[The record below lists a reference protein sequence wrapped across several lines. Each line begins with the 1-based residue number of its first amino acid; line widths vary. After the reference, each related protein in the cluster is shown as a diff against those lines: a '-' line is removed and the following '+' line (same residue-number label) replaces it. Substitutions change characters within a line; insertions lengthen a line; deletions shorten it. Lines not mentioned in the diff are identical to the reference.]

1 MLLFKAIDTRN
12 PVIEPNSVK
21 SYDSSKPAMSEDE
34 VLRQIEQAV
43 IDHRLPPGTKLREVH
58 LAEVFGVKRGTI
70 RKVLARLA
78 YSRLVD
84 QLPNRG
90 ASVAK
95 PSAKEGRDLF
105 ATRRAIEGAIIET
118 LTPQIEKTDI
128 QRLRQLLDQEQ
139 NAYAQGDSKLALSLS
154 VDFHRELAKMSGN
167 SVLQEYLNDI
177 IRRTPLVILT
187 HLRTD
192 PHNRCRNREHEAI
205 VDAIENDDARKAVE
219 IMNQHLLHIENRI
232 EHKSDEI
239 LPDLA
244 TMLLS

>member
-1 MLLFKAIDTRN
+1 M
-12 PVIEPNSVK
+12 
-21 SYDSSKPAMSEDE
+21 
-34 VLRQIEQAV
+34 LRQIEQAV